1 MALLDMKIN
10 DKYLYTT
17 KDFTNLQDYKLGDIV
32 EAEIGVFMQ
41 VVNREDNKIL
51 TIRLA
56 VIPEPDNYRDK
67 KKWETATDN
76 MLLDLICD
84 AKDEEQKSLFIHLME
99 HIKEKYTYEEFKKR
113 LETIR

>member
-1 MALLDMKIN
+1 MALIDMKIK

-17 KDFTNLQDYKLGDIV
+17 KDFANLQDYKLGDIV

-41 VVNREDNKIL
+41 VVDREDNKIL
-51 TIRLA
+51 TTRLA
-56 VIPEPDNYRDK
+56 VIPEPSQYDDCRR
-67 KKWETATDN
+67 WEIATDN

-84 AKDEEQKSLFIHLME
+84 AKDEEEKSLFIHLMK

-113 LETIR
+113 LEAIR